1 MKIGNIDLDEEVLI
15 IAEVGNNHEGSYT
28 LAEDMIGLAAKA
40 GATAVKFQTIV
51 PEKLVSVSQA
61 DRIAQL
67 KKFQLS
73 YDDFEKLSRTARQE
87 GIMFLSTPFDVDSA
101 HFLEHFVPAFKI
113 ASGDNNFLALID
125 VIART
130 GKPVIMSAGMTEL
143 SQTEKTKDFIES
155 IWRECG
161 IEQDLAVLHSVASY
175 PTETKD
181 ANLIFIKELQ
191 GLGVTVG
198 YSDHTMGIEASILSV
213 AVGARVV
220 EKHFTIAKNY
230 SRFHDHQLSADPQE
244 FGEIVQRIR
253 QAEEL
258 LGKAG
263 KRVLDA
269 EEKVIRAA
277 RRSITARCDL
287 KKGERISIKDIA
299 WLRPGGGLAPGEEQQ
314 ILGKRLCRN
323 IARGGKILL
332 EDTTV

>member
-230 SRFHDHQLSADPQE
+230 SRFHEEFVLNYSRSPQ
-244 FGEIVQRIR
+244 FF
-253 QAEEL
+253 
-258 LGKAG
+258 
-263 KRVLDA
+263 
-269 EEKVIRAA
+269 
-277 RRSITARCDL
+277 
-287 KKGERISIKDIA
+287 
-299 WLRPGGGLAPGEEQQ
+299 
-314 ILGKRLCRN
+314 
-323 IARGGKILL
+323 
-332 EDTTV
+332 